1 MAQVIWSRAVKR
13 QKVVYRQLGSKAK
26 EAFNAAKLAGVM
38 GRYGYELTP
47 IRNDDEGADFI
58 AYRAGEP
65 ALLIQLKGRPDIRK
79 IYQGK
84 GLHMAFPT
92 KDSGS
97 GDMYL
102 VEHDHLV
109 KIFAEHSAAEE
120 TRSWKQKGLYN
131 TTANWV
137 YQHLERYRLCA

>member
-1 MAQVIWSRAVKR
+1 VNR
-13 QKVVYRQLGSKAK
+13 QKVIYRQLGSKAK

-47 IRNDDEGADFI
+47 VRNDDEGADFI

-84 GLHMAFPT
+84 GLHIAFPA
-92 KDSGS
+92 KAASS

-102 VEHDHLV
+102 VAHDELV
-109 KIFAEHSAAEE
+109 EIFSAHSKALA
-120 TRSWKQKGLYN
+120 TQSWMEKGLYN
-131 TTANWV
+131 TTAKWI
-137 YQHLERYRLCA
+137 YDRLEPYKLEA

>member
-1 MAQVIWSRAVKR
+1 MNR
-13 QKVVYRQLGSKAK
+13 QKVIYRQLGSKAQ
-26 EAFNAAKLAGVM
+26 EAFNAAKLAAVM

-47 IRNDDEGADFI
+47 VRNDDEGADFI

-92 KDSGS
+92 KDSDS
-97 GDMYL
+97 GEMYL
-102 VEHDHLV
+102 VKHDDLV
-109 KIFAEHSAAEE
+109 KIFAAHSTAVE
-120 TRSWKQKGLYN
+120 TKSWRHKGLYN

-137 YQHLERYRLCA
+137 YRHLEPYKLAP

>member
-1 MAQVIWSRAVKR
+1 MKR

-26 EAFNAAKLAGVM
+26 EVFNAAKLAGVM

-102 VEHDHLV
+102 VEHDDLV
-109 KIFAEHSAAEE
+109 KIFAEQSTALATQAWRE
-120 TRSWKQKGLYN
+120 KGLYN

-137 YQHLERYRLCA
+137 YSHIEPYKLMA

>member
-1 MAQVIWSRAVKR
+1 MNR
-13 QKVVYRQLGSKAK
+13 QKVIYRQLGSKAK

-38 GRYGYELTP
+38 GLYGYELTP
-47 IRNDDEGADFI
+47 VRNDDEGADFI

-84 GLHMAFPT
+84 GLHMAFPA
-92 KDSGS
+92 KDSAS

-102 VEHDHLV
+102 VEHDELV
-109 KIFAEHSAAEE
+109 EIFSEQSTALA
-120 TRSWKQKGLYN
+120 TGSWKERGIYN
-131 TTANWV
+131 TTASWV
-137 YQHLERYRLCA
+137 YESLEAYRLIG